1 MGYTTYIESTTLSP
15 DILPI
20 PSIGI
25 LIALLLLI
33 AFFIY
38 FSSRSTSPLPLSSLP
53 IKSKSKMDM
62 ASVMNSLEPMSKS
75 RLIGLSKANLLD
87 GSPEFEHPTLLPRS
101 IHAPELI
108 IREVLASSRSRG
120 ARGRGLGRNGGSRR
134 APQVFRLIDCQ
145 GSPIYLGSDS
155 ASRDITP
162 ELIPGL
168 SEKIVSPDEIRLQLA
183 NPQDWIDWAIN
194 GSTVFDNKEDEVA
207 AARCPGTII
216 GPEGVKSNM
225 FFQWG
230 LRYVPPRD
238 AGNVYRAVVIEN
250 LPQCATLDQIL
261 PRIRGGQ
268 IYSASLCDTK
278 NIMNGS
284 PTAIVSFIHQDGALA
299 FLSRVAQEGFYMGF
313 TPVRV
318 RPVSTPTYLL
328 SQDMENNIL
337 QNGRS
342 RCLVFT
348 SHHPTTR
355 ERLYSK
361 LAKSSFSSHVEC
373 FGEHGDNGTITVRFD
388 SIKTAIQVYQI
399 LNGLEIF
406 KEAKFGTDPCSEV

>member
-62 ASVMNSLEPMSKS
+62 ASVMTSLEPMSKS

-87 GSPEFEHPTLLPRS
+87 GSPEF
-101 IHAPELI
+101 
-108 IREVLASSRSRG
+108 
-120 ARGRGLGRNGGSRR
+120 R
-134 APQVFRLIDCQ
+134 APNPASPQ